1 MRGKANRPPKMGRSP
16 CDGSGVHTWLF
27 LVGPE
32 LETDTEV
39 HDDVSYSS
47 SPAIQDLFC
56 HRAVFFTSW
65 IVTIDSGLTSC
76 SLTYSRHASGMV
88 QFRSVQFSSV
98 QSLSCVKLFATP

>member
-56 HRAVFFTSW
+56 HRAVFYFLDCYYRQWSD
-65 IVTIDSGLTSC
+65 IL
-76 SLTYSRHASGMV
+76 
-88 QFRSVQFSSV
+88 
-98 QSLSCVKLFATP
+98 